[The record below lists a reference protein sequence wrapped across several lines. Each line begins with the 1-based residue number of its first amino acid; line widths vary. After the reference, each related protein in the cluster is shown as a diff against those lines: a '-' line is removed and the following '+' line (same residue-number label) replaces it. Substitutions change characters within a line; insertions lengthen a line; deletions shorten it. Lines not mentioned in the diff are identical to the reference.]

1 MMSAARIEYTLLY
14 SLPAVGELANE
25 TLFQVCLVLP
35 SVGVSASVTEMK
47 ALLLVVF
54 VQPSISNS
62 ITKGAFGQMDAV
74 QSTFIATWPS
84 CSVSFLSHL
93 QAGKNLS
100 LCVSWKSPD
109 SSAG

>member
-54 VQPSISNS
+54 VQPSI
-62 ITKGAFGQMDAV
+62 TKGAFGQMDAV